1 MWIRPGLDKFRN
13 DTSFFLRESKIVGPI
28 EHAKT
33 WRAKPKR
40 KSDQEANEN
49 FAFCYSLFS
58 K

>member
-49 FAFCYSLFS
+49 FAFC
-58 K
+58 